1 MGNFKMVFPTDCDV
15 YVKDT
20 SNTERQIADSFGV
33 LYTYGVKMTPPSTV
47 AWTAVGTT
55 ATQTLSKKTIVNDIE
70 TLTASSGGVTPST
83 MVANGISRIQVATGD
98 PSTSPLLVYLAAPIT
113 GVEKTIMFET
123 TAAYI
128 NTLDIDLG
136 ATVGVGHI
144 TGSTTARFIGFSTL
158 ATEFQAVT
166 LIGLSTALWGVKT
179 VDSTVGGF
187 GSAAG
192 IRSLTAARTS

>member
-1 MGNFKMVFPTDCDV
+1 MPRFVDPIRMASGTTDI
-15 YVKDT
+15 T
-20 SNTERQIADSFGV
+20 IATTNGLFGGFAS
-33 LYTYGVKMTPPSTV
+33 LPSTV
-47 AWTAVGTT
+47 AHTLVSTT
-55 ATQTLSKKTIVNDIE
+55 DVQTLTNKTIDNTVE

-83 MVANGISRIQVATGD
+83 AVAYGITRISVAVGD
-98 PSTSPLLVYLAAPIT
+98 PSTSPLLVTLAAPIT
-113 GVEKTIMFET
+113 GVEKTIIFET

-128 NTLDIDLG
+128 NTLDVDLG
-136 ATVGVGHI
+136 IGVGVGHV

-166 LIGLSTALWGVKT
+166 LIGLSTALWGIKS

-187 GSAAG
+187 GSGAG